1 MAVMLEKAE
10 LVEQVEQ
17 REVTIGQLSGETET
31 IGQSTSTLYDIC
43 YSGKDIFLY
52 KGHLVLIPQ
61 SEGDTYC
68 ETLLKPS
75 SVSVVQKSRIILVQV
90 VVSDI
95 LYIPCCTAGEY
106 VMLYQAQREA
116 LRAKFKEKDNFIQ
129 QLVSEKEAVQVVRVA
144 PVFISQLL
152 CHSFL
157 SRLSCQRYRHS

>member
-1 MAVMLEKAE
+1 M
-10 LVEQVEQ
+10 
-17 REVTIGQLSGETET
+17 
-31 IGQSTSTLYDIC
+31 
-43 YSGKDIFLY
+43 
-52 KGHLVLIPQ
+52 
-61 SEGDTYC
+61 
-68 ETLLKPS
+68 
-75 SVSVVQKSRIILVQV
+75 SVVQRYRIILVQV

-95 LYIPCCTAGEY
+95 LLLCCTAGEY

-116 LRAKFKEKDNFIQ
+116 LRAKFKEKDIFIQ